1 MAVVLGAVVAV
12 GGLALTHG
20 DYSDYVNYGDYSD
33 YSGEDAEK
41 FLRVESLQEEAE
53 KAANI
58 LSEYKPKSVDPELN
72 SQSLKNA
79 SAMKVSETAM
89 DKDVK
94 SSIERKRDSEILR
107 DTKALQMEMQQIDEL
122 LGKIEKIER
131 GQ

>member
-20 DYSDYVNYGDYSD
+20 DYSDYANYGDYSD

-58 LSEYKPKSVDPELN
+58 LSEYKSKSVDPELN

>member
-58 LSEYKPKSVDPELN
+58 RSEYKSKSVDPELN

>member
-58 LSEYKPKSVDPELN
+58 LSEYKSKSVDPEPN